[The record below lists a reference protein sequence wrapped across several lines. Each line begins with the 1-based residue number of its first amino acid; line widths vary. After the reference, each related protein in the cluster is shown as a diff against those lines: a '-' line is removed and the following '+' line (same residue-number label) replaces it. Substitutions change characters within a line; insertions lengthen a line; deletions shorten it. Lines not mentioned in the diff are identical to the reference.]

1 MGSVESFAS
10 TDRIVRE
17 RRLCDGPTGGLWKQ
31 IAWRA
36 ANNSLLG
43 GLLTWPLERDW
54 VRIEELT
61 MPLAS
66 LGWEFD
72 GTRLAHLSD
81 LHAGLLVSESHLRRY
96 VDMVNSL
103 EVDFVVLTG
112 DFVTTA
118 SRRYARAVARALSG
132 LRAAKGV
139 LACLGNH
146 DYGLWHPKGYGLREG
161 MADFL
166 CDELAQAGVIV
177 LRNASRAFF
186 AGKAV
191 LQFLGVED
199 YWSAQY
205 DPQAA
210 FDLVDY
216 DAPVI
221 ALSHNPDGA
230 PQLAALGAQWILSG
244 HTHGNATPNTRFW
257 DVVYPTRHKQFVGG
271 RYGLGRGRNLY
282 VNRGIGNKSRPRCDR
297 LPEITLFT
305 LRATARQARAGLVPA
320 SQNGQVRIRVQPQ
333 SSGPSGDKTP
343 LASRARALSSLTASL
358 R

>member
-1 MGSVESFAS
+1 M
-10 TDRIVRE
+10 
-17 RRLCDGPTGGLWKQ
+17 
-31 IAWRA
+31 AWHT
-36 ANNSLLG
+36 ANRCMLG
-43 GLLTWPLERDW
+43 GRVTWTLERDW
-54 VRIEELT
+54 VRMEELT
-61 MPLAS
+61 MPLAN

-72 GTRLAHLSD
+72 GARLAHLSD
-81 LHAGLLVSESHLRRY
+81 LHAGLLVSESHLARF
-96 VDMVNSL
+96 VDLVNSL
-103 EVDFVVLTG
+103 EVDFVALTG

-118 SRRYARAVARALSG
+118 SRRHARAVARTLKG
-132 LRAAKGV
+132 LRASKGV
-139 LACLGNH
+139 VACLGNH

-166 CDELAQAGVIV
+166 CDELSQAGVLV
-177 LRNASRAFF
+177 LRNATRAFF

-191 LQFLGVED
+191 VQFLGVED

-205 DPQAA
+205 DPQTA

-282 VNRGIGNKSRPRCDR
+282 VNRGIGNKGRPRCDR

-305 LRATARQARAGLVPA
+305 LRAAARQANADHVSA
-320 SQNGQVRIRVQPQ
+320 SHGRQVRLRQ
-333 SSGPSGDKTP
+333 GPRP
-343 LASRARALSSLTASL
+343 INPRPAESL

>member
-1 MGSVESFAS
+1 MSSVESVAS
-10 TDRIVRE
+10 AGRAVGTKRE
-17 RRLCDGPTGGLWKQ
+17 FHGPAGGALKRL
-31 IAWRA
+31 AWRA
-36 ANNSLLG
+36 ANSCLLG
-43 GLLTWPLERDW
+43 GLVTWPLKRDW
-54 VRIEELT
+54 VRMEELT
-61 MPLAS
+61 MPLAG
-66 LGWEFD
+66 LGWQFD
-72 GTRLAHLSD
+72 GARLVHLSD

-96 VDMVNSL
+96 VDLVNSL
-103 EVDFVVLTG
+103 EVDFVALTG

-118 SRRYARAVARALSG
+118 SRRCARMAARALGG
-132 LRAAKGV
+132 LKANKGV
-139 LACLGNH
+139 VACLGNH
-146 DYGLWHPKGYGLREG
+146 DYGLWHPKGYGLRAG

-177 LRNASRAFF
+177 LRNATRAFF

-191 LQFLGVED
+191 VQFLGVED

-230 PQLAALGAQWILSG
+230 PQLAALGAQWILAG

-257 DVVYPTRHKQFVGG
+257 DIVYPTRHKQFVGG

-282 VNRGIGNKSRPRCDR
+282 VNRGIGNKSRPRSDY

-305 LRATARQARAGLVPA
+305 LRTAVAPSKGEPA
-320 SQNGQVRIRVQPQ
+320 AASHGRQVRLRV
-333 SSGPSGDKTP
+333 GPRSYVSPRPAG
-343 LASRARALSSLTASL
+343 AL